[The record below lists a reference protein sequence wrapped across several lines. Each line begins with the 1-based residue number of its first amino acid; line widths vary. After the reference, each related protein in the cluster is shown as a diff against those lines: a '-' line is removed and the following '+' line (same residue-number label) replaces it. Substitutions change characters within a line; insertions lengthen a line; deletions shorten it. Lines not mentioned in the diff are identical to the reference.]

1 MLTFNFSIH
10 IYCLQLC
17 HINMSIYLAYYIQK
31 LGENFRVSICFI
43 NVMGGTFYV
52 FSRIALFN
60 EASWLSSGNIAFI
73 LGFICH
79 R

>member
-1 MLTFNFSIH
+1 MLPFNFSVH
-10 IYCLQLC
+10 MHCLKR
-17 HINMSIYLAYYIQK
+17 HINMSIYLAYCQR
-31 LGENFRVSICFI
+31 ENVCMSVCFI
-43 NVMGGTFYV
+43 NVMGGAFYI

-73 LGFICH
+73 LGFICY